1 MSRADM
7 VFLNKSLFLKLK
19 ALFHQALTHFG
30 LTSDFTCIP

>member
-19 ALFHQALTHFG
+19 LYFLALTH
-30 LTSDFTCIP
+30 LCVDK